1 MPAGATIFSG
11 MRWRNEFHPATPT
24 PSAPAWWPGAKRLGC
39 LMSADRTMP
48 PRRVPV
54 LTEVVL
60 LSEQEGVDIP
70 IDPPPAQAPE
80 PLQQP
85 TQQTL
90 PQRAEPA
97 ANAALS
103 EGMDE
108 QLIESVWADLQ
119 RQVDLMLE
127 YRLRETLAPILSRAT
142 EAVIRESRQQLA
154 STLRDVVARA
164 VAQELSR
171 HRGR

>member
-1 MPAGATIFSG
+1 
-11 MRWRNEFHPATPT
+11 
-24 PSAPAWWPGAKRLGC
+24 
-39 LMSADRTMP
+39 MSADRTAP
-48 PRRVPV
+48 PQRVPV

-60 LSEQEGVDIP
+60 LSEPEAIDIP
-70 IDPPPAQAPE
+70 ID
-80 PLQQP
+80 
-85 TQQTL
+85 
-90 PQRAEPA
+90 EPA
-97 ANAALS
+97 AALAPES
-103 EGMDE
+103 VPVQPEQLPFNVEE
-108 QLIESVWADLQ
+108 QLIEHVWADLQ

-142 EAVIRESRQQLA
+142 EAVLRDARQQLA

>member
-1 MPAGATIFSG
+1 
-11 MRWRNEFHPATPT
+11 
-24 PSAPAWWPGAKRLGC
+24 
-39 LMSADRTMP
+39 MSADRTTP
-48 PRRVPV
+48 PRRVPI

-60 LSEQEGVDIP
+60 LSDPEPVDIP
-70 IDPPPAQAPE
+70 IEGPEASDPVVAAAPI
-80 PLQQP
+80 P
-85 TQQTL
+85 TAEL
-90 PQRAEPA
+90 PGNVE
-97 ANAALS
+97 
-103 EGMDE
+103 E
-108 QLIESVWADLQ
+108 QLVERVWADLQ

-142 EAVIRESRQQLA
+142 ESVVRDTRQQLA

>member
-1 MPAGATIFSG
+1 
-11 MRWRNEFHPATPT
+11 
-24 PSAPAWWPGAKRLGC
+24 
-39 LMSADRTMP
+39 MSADRTMP

-60 LSEQEGVDIP
+60 LSEPEAVDIP
-70 IDPPPAQAPE
+70 IDPPPAQP
-80 PLQQP
+80 PLQPLAQH
-85 TQQTL
+85 
-90 PQRAEPA
+90 AEPA

-108 QLIESVWADLQ
+108 QLIESVWTDLQ

-127 YRLRETLAPILSRAT
+127 YRLRETLAPILTRAT
-142 EAVIRESRQQLA
+142 EAVVRESRQQLA

>member
-1 MPAGATIFSG
+1 V
-11 MRWRNEFHPATPT
+11 
-24 PSAPAWWPGAKRLGC
+24 
-39 LMSADRTMP
+39 SADRSAP
-48 PRRVPV
+48 PQRVPV

-60 LSEQEGVDIP
+60 LSEPEPIDIP
-70 IDPPPAQAPE
+70 IDEPAAAPE
-80 PLQQP
+80 PES
-85 TQQTL
+85 L
-90 PQRAEPA
+90 PVQAQELPF
-97 ANAALS
+97 NV
-103 EGMDE
+103 EE
-108 QLIESVWADLQ
+108 QLIERVWADLQ

-142 EAVIRESRQQLA
+142 ESMVRDTRQQLA